1 MKILKADE
9 YIGEK
14 LEIEPVSKER
24 LGKYIHKE
32 YEDAGLT
39 DEQAKEFIA
48 KQKLTYNPITKCYD
62 SEHSVFID
70 NKIIAKDGDGF
81 KINFGYVKGNFF
93 ADNKNL
99 KSLKGAPK
107 KVGYEFR
114 CENNPMLESLEGVPK
129 KVGSN
134 FNCSNCKALTSL
146 VGAPSEINGNFYC
159 KGCSL
164 TDLKGAPQKVKHVF
178 SCCDNNLVTLEGAPQ
193 YVGGTF
199 DCSGNN
205 LSDLKGSPRAVGGSF
220 ICSFNELK
228 SLVGAPQKVG
238 KDFDCTNNLSLK
250 STKSKPKRIGGKFK
264 LY

>member
-114 CENNPMLESLEGVPK
+114 CENNPMLESLEGTPK
-129 KVGSN
+129 EVGSN

-164 TDLKGAPQKVKHVF
+164 TDLKGAPQ
-178 SCCDNNLVTLEGAPQ
+178 
-193 YVGGTF
+193 YVG
-199 DCSGNN
+199 CSF
-205 LSDLKGSPRAVGGSF
+205 V
-220 ICSFNELK
+220 CSFNELK

-238 KDFDCTNNLSLK
+238 KDFDCTNNPSLK

>member
-81 KINFGYVKGNFF
+81 KINFLCLNHSK
-93 ADNKNL
+93 AHQR
-99 KSLKGAPK
+99 KSEA
-107 KVGYEFR
+107 
-114 CENNPMLESLEGVPK
+114 
-129 KVGSN
+129 
-134 FNCSNCKALTSL
+134 TST
-146 VGAPSEINGNFYC
+146 VQTAR
-159 KGCSL
+159 
-164 TDLKGAPQKVKHVF
+164 H
-178 SCCDNNLVTLEGAPQ
+178 
-193 YVGGTF
+193 
-199 DCSGNN
+199 
-205 LSDLKGSPRAVGGSF
+205 
-220 ICSFNELK
+220 
-228 SLVGAPQKVG
+228 
-238 KDFDCTNNLSLK
+238 
-250 STKSKPKRIGGKFK
+250 
-264 LY
+264 